1 MAVCPKWAGGD
12 GTTQY
17 PNGQLDNG
25 WIMLNF
31 TAGSDG
37 TTIDVDLTPL
47 NGTAPTAVRY
57 AWGVLDC
64 CDFTDPT
71 LYVSHG
77 WYVTWYR
84 SMVFGLFLFNLF
96 KGHALQLR
104 LPLPHPTPLCFANS
118 IAECPIMSSSG
129 LPANPFQAKIEQ
141 GKCSCVAPQ
150 VCDE

>member
-12 GTTQY
+12 GTTQF
-17 PNGQLDNG
+17 PNGELGHG
-25 WIMLNF
+25 WTMLNF

-47 NGTAPTAVRY
+47 NGTAPTAVLY
-57 AWGVLDC
+57 AWGVLNC

-77 WYVTWYR
+77 WYVAHKHG
-84 SMVFGLFLFNLF
+84 SG
-96 KGHALQLR
+96 
-104 LPLPHPTPLCFANS
+104 PLTISSRAVLLNYLMTCPPSLYLVDS

-129 LPANPFQAKIEQ
+129 LPANPFKAKIEQ

>member
-12 GTTQY
+12 GTTQF
-17 PNGQLDNG
+17 PHGQLDSG

-57 AWGVLDC
+57 AWGVTVC

-77 WYVTWYR
+77 WYVAHGPT
-84 SMVFGLFLFNLF
+84 FGMLFLFDLF
-96 KGHALQLR
+96 TKD
-104 LPLPHPTPLCFANS
+104 
-118 IAECPIMSSSG
+118 G
-129 LPANPFQAKIEQ
+129 LFI
-141 GKCSCVAPQ
+141 
-150 VCDE
+150 